1 MNLLSSAS
9 VFSFYTLISRVL
21 GYFRDIL
28 IATFLGA
35 SIYADAFFIAF
46 RLPNTFRRLF
56 AEGVFNAA
64 FIPSYA
70 DANLTSKDEGK
81 KFADEVLN
89 LLVIF
94 LLGIVFLVEIFTP
107 AIVYLIAPGF
117 YENTEKFN
125 LAVQLTKIT
134 FPFLLFV
141 SLSSFFSGIL
151 NSNNKF
157 AAAAAAPIILNIF
170 LIVSLFVSYFYKLN
184 YEKNLSYAVTFAGIF
199 QLIFLIFFTKFYYKP
214 SITFKIKISSKVR
227 FFLKKLLP
235 SIFSS
240 GVTQINILV
249 GTIIASFEAGAV
261 SYLYY
266 ADRIYQINLAIAG
279 IAIGTVAL
287 PELTKKIK
295 LGDIAEVTNIQN
307 KSLELCLLL
316 SVPACFGL
324 IIASQEITSA
334 LFGYGSFLEKDV
346 ILTAQ
351 ALKIFGYGVPAFALI
366 KIISN
371 FFFARDNTKIPFYI
385 SAFSVFLNIVISI
398 IYFKEFGFIIIPI
411 ATSIATWCA
420 VIIYLILLLK
430 LNYLKIIS
438 VFYTNFIKIVIST
451 FIMSLVLFFLI
462 NFFEDK
468 LIYTNYYK
476 SFYLIMI
483 IGLAATIYLLAARL
497 LKVFKIENFKIN

>member
-9 VFSFYTLISRVL
+9 IFSFYTLISRLL

-28 IATFLGA
+28 IAIFLGA
-35 SIYADAFFIAF
+35 SIYADAFFVAF

-64 FIPSYA
+64 FIPSYVEEKTI
-70 DANLTSKDEGK
+70 NKIKGK
-81 KFADEVLN
+81 KFADDVLN
-89 LLVIF
+89 LLIIV
-94 LLGIVFLVEIFTP
+94 LLGIIFLVEIFTP

-117 YENTEKFN
+117 YKNIETFSI
-125 LAVQLTKIT
+125 AVELTRIT
-134 FPFLLFV
+134 FPFLFFV
-141 SLSSFFSGIL
+141 TLSSFFSGIL

-170 LIVSLFVSYFYKLN
+170 LILSLFVANFFKTNFEL
-184 YEKNLSYAVTFAGIF
+184 NLSYAVTLAGIF
-199 QLIFLIFFTKFYYKP
+199 QLIFLIFFTKYYYKP
-214 SITFKIKISSKVR
+214 SINFKIEVNPKIK
-227 FFLKKLLP
+227 FFFKKLLP

-279 IAIGTVAL
+279 IAIGTVVL
-287 PELTKKIK
+287 PELSKKIRE
-295 LGDIAEVTNIQN
+295 GNTFEVGNIQN
-307 KSLELCLLL
+307 KSIELCLLL
-316 SVPACFGL
+316 SIPACFAL

-351 ALKIFGYGVPAFALI
+351 ALKYFGLGVPAFALI
-366 KIISN
+366 KILSN

-385 SAFSVFLNIVISI
+385 SIFSVFLNILISVV
-398 IYFKEFGFIIIPI
+398 YFKKLGFVIIPI
-411 ATSIATWCA
+411 ATSVATWCA
-420 VIIYLILLLK
+420 VIIYIILLLK
-430 LNYLKIIS
+430 LKYFKTTSILYI
-438 VFYTNFIKIVIST
+438 NFAKTVISSA
-451 FIMSLVLFFLI
+451 IMSLALYFLI

-483 IGLAATIYLLAARL
+483 IGLAATIYLLTARL
-497 LKVFKIENFKIN
+497 LGIFKIKNFKIN